1 MNPLA
6 PQALKGVRVVDLT
19 WMLASA
25 GTTELLASLGAEVIR
40 IEWPGHLDFTRR
52 QLEAKPREPPLGP
65 VKKLNRIPKSVQGI
79 AGANAS
85 GVFSDRNA
93 GKLGITLNMRHPDG
107 VALFKRLVE
116 KSDIVIE
123 GFRPQA
129 MRSWGIGYDVL
140 KSIKP
145 DIIYMQMSGF
155 GASGPYQNYAS
166 YGPVAQVMSGIGALT
181 GYPEPQP
188 PTMWN
193 HSYMDVTPPFYGALA
208 LIAALYYRNRTG
220 EGQYIDQGQ
229 YEPGLLLT
237 GTSILDYSANGRRTR
252 RAGNRSPF
260 LAAAPHGIY
269 RCKDQDCWIA
279 IAVFHDEEWR
289 SLCREMGEPAWCRD
303 PRFDSLQQ
311 RIDNADVLDTLIEEW
326 TSTEERYAL
335 MYRLQAA
342 GVPAGVVQS
351 PGDKVERDPQ
361 LRVREFFVTLPHSH
375 LGAWPHTRHVTPKL
389 TRTPAHPGGITQR
402 AAPCV
407 GEDNYY
413 VYRTL
418 LGLTDD
424 EIALYEEGG
433 AI

>member
-6 PQALKGVRVVDLT
+6 PQALKGIRIADLT

-25 GTTELLASLGAEVIR
+25 GTTELLAGLGAEVIR

-52 QLEAKPREPPLGP
+52 QLQAKPKEPPLGP
-65 VKKLNRIPKSVQGI
+65 LKKLDRIPKSAQSI
-79 AGANAS
+79 PEANAS
-85 GVFSDRNA
+85 GLFSDRNA

-107 VALFKRLVE
+107 IALFKRLVK

-129 MRSWGIGYDVL
+129 MRSWGIDYEAL

-145 DIIYMQMSGF
+145 DIIYLQMAGF

-166 YGPVAQVMSGIGALT
+166 YGPIAQVMSGLGALT

-220 EGQYIDQGQ
+220 EGQYIDQAQ

-252 RAGNRSPF
+252 RAGNRSQF
-260 LAAAPHGIY
+260 SAAAPHGIY
-269 RCKDQDCWIA
+269 RCNGEDCWIA
-279 IAVFHDEEWR
+279 IAVFNDEEWR
-289 SLCREMGEPAWCRD
+289 SLCHQMGDPPWCHN
-303 PRFDSLQQ
+303 LQFATLEQ
-311 RIDNADVLDTLIEEW
+311 RVKNADGLDRRIEDW
-326 TSTEERYAL
+326 TSTQDRYAL

-342 GVPAGVVQS
+342 GMPAGVVQS
-351 PGDKVERDPQ
+351 PSDKVERDPQ
-361 LRVREFFVTLPHSH
+361 LKVREFFVTLPHSH
-375 LGAWPHTRHVTPKL
+375 LGSWPHTRHLTSKL

-402 AAPCV
+402 GGPCV

-413 VYRTL
+413 VYSAL

-424 EIALYEEGG
+424 EIALYEERGV
-433 AI
+433 I